1 MNIEE
6 DYGLQERRI
15 RDLEREADQLL
26 QMAGCNFAGVSRRD
40 VVASQQ
46 AFERLAIRTPTG
58 GKPRRRH

>member
-6 DYGLQERRI
+6 DYGLKERRL
-15 RDLEREADQLL
+15 RDLEREADELL
-26 QMAGCNFAGVSRRD
+26 RQAGCNFAGVNRRD

-58 GKPRRRH
+58 GKSCRRH